1 LIQVRLV
8 PDVVPDPPDRSV
20 GSRLVYGDEPPTGAL
35 VVRSSATGSPLY
47 EAKWRDSKRRQR
59 KRRLGPAWLEREG
72 DSGWRKR
79 RGRVRAGF
87 LDERRAHVEMARVI
101 SEQEEELL
109 REPLNR
115 GATFGGAAAAWLDY
129 LEHEKRVKP
138 STLEDYRLMLADPS
152 EPRRGAQERSARLMR
167 AFGGAKL
174 STVTTADIAR
184 FLAAL
189 DREDVSARTVN
200 KHRQVLHAI
209 FEYAR
214 RDDAFRL
221 RENPVSRTEK
231 RPEGGA
237 KPVETFDPEEVHAIA
252 RAARVGL
259 HRPRPPHD
267 YSPDTVAEWQRIN
280 GQDAAM
286 YVVAAFTGLRLGEL
300 LALRWSDVEFAGA
313 RLTVARAM
321 SAGEEAS
328 TTKSRR
334 FRVVPLADQAA
345 AELERVSRRS
355 HFTDR
360 TDLVFCRADGGPL
373 DRSTVRK
380 RFTRAQKAAGV
391 RMRRFHDLRH
401 TFGSLAIRN
410 LDSVTVQS
418 MMGHSRLATTER
430 YLHAKPR
437 TDDAARLSAAFAED
451 GAVTANEPVAR

>member
-1 LIQVRLV
+1 
-8 PDVVPDPPDRSV
+8 
-20 GSRLVYGDEPPTGAL
+20 VYRDDPPTGAL
-35 VVRSSATGSPLY
+35 VVRASATGAPLY

-59 KRRLGPAWLEREG
+59 KRRLGPAWLERDEG
-72 DSGWRKR
+72 GGWRRR

-101 SEQEEELL
+101 AEQDEELR
-109 REPLNR
+109 REPVDR
-115 GATFGGAAAAWLDY
+115 EATFVGAAAAWLDY

-152 EPRRGAQERSARLMR
+152 QPRRGVQERSARLMR
-167 AFGGAKL
+167 AFGGVRLA
-174 STVTTADIAR
+174 SITTADVAR

-214 RDDAFRL
+214 RDDAFGL

-231 RPEGGA
+231 RPEAGT
-237 KPVETFDPEEVHAIA
+237 KPIETFDPEEVHAIG
-252 RAARVGL
+252 RAAREGK

-267 YSPDTVAEWQRIN
+267 FSPETVAEWQRIN
-280 GQDAAM
+280 DQDAAL
-286 YVVAAFTGLRLGEL
+286 VTVAAFTGLRLGEL
-300 LALRWSDVEFAGA
+300 LALRWSDVDFAGA
-313 RLTVARAM
+313 RITVARAM

-345 AELERVSRRS
+345 AELERISRRR
-355 HFTDR
+355 HFTGRGDI
-360 TDLVFCRADGGPL
+360 VFCRADGGPL
-373 DRSTVRK
+373 DRTTVRK
-380 RFTRAQKAAGV
+380 RFQRAQQEAGV
-391 RMRRFHDLRH
+391 RVRRFHDLRH

-410 LDSVTVQS
+410 LDSVTVQA
-418 MMGHSRLATTER
+418 MMGHSRLTTTER

-437 TDDAARLSAAFAED
+437 TDDAARLSAAF
-451 GAVTANEPVAR
+451 GLRSVADQAPATIAP